1 MERPLTIPV
10 SLAKGEALPITSLS
24 ERRRQQ
30 QRFFRLS
37 PGQGERIKVR
47 GFSASRAYLCITLT
61 LSLSKG
67 EATLAEDCEMLELL
81 VD

>member
-37 PGQGERIKVR
+37 PCQGERIEVSGWR
-47 GFSASRAYLCITLT
+47 
-61 LSLSKG
+61 
-67 EATLAEDCEMLELL
+67 
-81 VD
+81 

>member
-1 MERPLTIPV
+1 MRLT
-10 SLAKGEALPITSLS
+10 GLS
-24 ERRRQQ
+24 
-30 QRFFRLS
+30 RLY
-37 PGQGERIKVR
+37 PCEGERIKVR
-47 GFSASRAYLCITLT
+47 GFSASRAYLCITLTLT